1 MRVLGVDLGEKRIGL
16 ALSDELAILA
26 SPLEVFE
33 FRDRPAAL
41 QHIAEVVKRRQV
53 GEIVVG
59 LPLDMRGSRGVMAEA
74 AEAFAD
80 ELREALGLPV
90 VCWDERLTTA
100 QAERAM
106 IEADTS
112 RAGRRRQIDM
122 VAAALMLQA
131 YLDLRRN
138 QEAASQ

>member
-16 ALSDELAILA
+16 ALSDELGILA

-33 FRDRPAAL
+33 FENRPAAL
-41 QHIAEVVKRRQV
+41 QYISEVAKRRQV
-53 GEIVVG
+53 GEVVIG
-59 LPLDMRGSRGVMAEA
+59 LPLDMSGSRGVMAEA
-74 AEAFAD
+74 AEAFAG
-80 ELREALGLPV
+80 ELREMVEIPV

-106 IEADTS
+106 LEADTS

-131 YLDLRRN
+131 YLDLRRSK
-138 QEAASQ
+138 EAASQ